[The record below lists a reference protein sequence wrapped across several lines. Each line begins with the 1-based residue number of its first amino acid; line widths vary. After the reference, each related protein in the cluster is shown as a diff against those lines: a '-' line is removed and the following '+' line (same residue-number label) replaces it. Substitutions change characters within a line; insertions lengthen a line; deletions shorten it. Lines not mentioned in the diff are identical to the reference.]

1 MAKEGGEK
9 MAIILEKNF
18 TRCQV
23 SLQDGVDQLGNPV
36 LVSRLF
42 GRIHPDTTHQD
53 LYEVVQGIMGLQGL
67 PVRTIR
73 RLDDGELLVG

>member
-1 MAKEGGEK
+1 

-23 SLQDGVDQLGNPV
+23 SLQDGVDQQGNPV

-42 GRIHPDTTHQD
+42 GRIHPETTHQD
-53 LYEVVQGIMGLQGL
+53 LYDVMQAIMGLQEL
-67 PVRTIR
+67 PVRSIR
-73 RLDDGELLVG
+73 RLDDGELVVV

>member
-1 MAKEGGEK
+1 MAVT
-9 MAIILEKNF
+9 LEKNY

-23 SLQDGVDQLGNPV
+23 SLQSGNDEEGKPI
-36 LVSRLF
+36 LVSRMF

-53 LYEVVQGIMGLQGL
+53 LYDVVQAILSLQDL

-73 RLDDGELLVG
+73 RLDDAELVAG

>member
-1 MAKEGGEK
+1 

-23 SLQDGVDQLGNPV
+23 SLQDGTDEQGNPI
-36 LVSRLF
+36 LVNRLF
-42 GRIHPDTTHQD
+42 GRIFPDTTHQD
-53 LYEVVQGIMGLQGL
+53 LYDVVQAIMGLQEL

-73 RLDDGELLVG
+73 RLDDGELVVV